1 MILKKIIISAF
12 AMCFLT
18 GCLQNKVF
26 LGPALTIAST
36 GNVYQAGLSY
46 GSSQAI
52 KKMTG
57 KTPTENVKSF
67 LDSKNTKVKKE
78 EIHDEF
84 FVLVKD
90 KIEKIKK
97 PKATTKNLNANAE
110 KGSLLSIIGFVVTK
124 AEDHKIIKMNG

>member
-18 GCLQNKVF
+18 GCLQNAAF
-26 LGPALTIAST
+26 LGPAVTVAST

-46 GSSQAI
+46 GSSQVI

-67 LDSKNTKVKKE
+67 LDSNNTTVKE
-78 EIHDEF
+78 EEINDEF

-90 KIEKIKK
+90 KIEKKSNIL
-97 PKATTKNLNANAE
+97 NLVNQ
-110 KGSLLSIIGFVVTK
+110 
-124 AEDHKIIKMNG
+124 